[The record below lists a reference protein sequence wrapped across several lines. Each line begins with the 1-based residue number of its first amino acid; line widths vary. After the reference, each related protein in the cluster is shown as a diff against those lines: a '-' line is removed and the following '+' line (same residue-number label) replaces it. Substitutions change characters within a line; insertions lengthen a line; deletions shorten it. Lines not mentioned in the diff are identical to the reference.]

1 MSRLLHGDDDHPEA
15 SQKHWLDA
23 RALHAAG
30 RHDGTAYLAGYVVEC
45 ALKTVILYDRAYD
58 PATRSYDRVP
68 LTLWHAELRNPKK
81 FGHSLAK
88 LIAATISQQGAAY
101 FPPIPDT
108 ASVVQQWK
116 ETFRYRAAGRV
127 TADQADAFLAWA
139 EMAHERVVEMQLDGV
154 L

>member
-23 RALHAAG
+23 CALRAGG
-30 RHDGTAYLAGYVVEC
+30 RYDGTAYLAGYVVEC

-58 PATRSYDRVP
+58 PATGTYDP
-68 LTLWHAELRNPKK
+68 AALTLWHEELRKPKK

-88 LIAATISQQGAAY
+88 LIAATIGQGADY
-101 FPPIPDT
+101 FPPISNT

-116 ETFRYRAAGRV
+116 ETFRYQAAGRV

-139 EMAHERVVEMQLDGV
+139 EMAYEQVVQMDLDGV